1 MFCIAPARERIKNET
16 YFGKQPSS
24 NYLPSAFLVQLTTVM
39 VPLLSAFS
47 AGKISA
53 VSLKTWVACAIAFA
67 GVVVMG
73 ADNEDSSSK
82 GSESDS
88 GAMLL
93 DLTNSGGND
102 GNNYSDKIA
111 YLLHSISGGDVLIV
125 LAAFAY
131 SMHVLRLGAYA
142 PRTAP
147 LRLAAAKAKAET
159 VFSVSV
165 VLLLACIGLGGGG
178 SNEFFLPKF
187 IVKSGEDVS
196 KYFSWLASDQNVFD
210 LLVPSIGAIFWT
222 GWVTCA
228 YTIYAQSF
236 GQRRVNP
243 TDANLIYATQPLF
256 TSLFAYFIL
265 GETLGPN
272 GYVGAAM
279 IGTALLLVS
288 T

>member
-1 MFCIAPARERIKNET
+1 MRT
-16 YFGKQPSS
+16 LLS
-24 NYLPSAFLVQLTTVM
+24 LSAFLVQLTTVM
-39 VPLLSAFS
+39 VPLLSAIS
-47 AGKISA
+47 AGKLSA
-53 VSLKTWVACAIAFA
+53 VSLKTWAACAIAFA

-73 ADNEDSSSK
+73 ADNDDSIIS
-82 GSESDS
+82 GGGGGDS
-88 GAMLL
+88 VL
-93 DLTNSGGND
+93 DLAGQQLSH
-102 GNNYSDKIA
+102 
-111 YLLHSISGGDVLIV
+111 LLHSMSTGDVLIV
-125 LAAFAY
+125 LAALAY

-147 LRLAAAKAKAET
+147 LRLAVAKAKAET

-165 VLLLACIGLGGGG
+165 VLLLAYIGGGG
-178 SNEFFLPKF
+178 GGVAFSLPEFL
-187 IVKSGEDVS
+187 VKSGEDVS
-196 KYFSWLASDQNVFD
+196 KYFSWLASERDVVID
-210 LLVPSIGAIFWT
+210 SLVPTMGAILWT

-256 TSLFAYFIL
+256 TSLFAYFLL

-272 GYVGAAM
+272 GYVGAAL
-279 IGTALLLVS
+279 IGTALWLVS

>member
-1 MFCIAPARERIKNET
+1 MLQNVPIS
-16 YFGKQPSS
+16 GKGNASLDCCSDKEPSS
-24 NYLPSAFLVQLTTVM
+24 TPSAFLVQLTTVM

-47 AGKISA
+47 AGKLSA
-53 VSLKTWVACAIAFA
+53 VSIKTWAACAIAFA

-73 ADNEDSSSK
+73 ADGNDN
-82 GSESDS
+82 DS
-88 GAMLL
+88 GSMLL
-93 DLTNSGGND
+93 DLADNGSND
-102 GNNYSDKIA
+102 GTNYADYQLSH
-111 YLLHSISGGDVLIV
+111 LLHLMSGGDLLIV

-165 VLLLACIGLGGGG
+165 VLVLAYIGGGG
-178 SNEFFLPKF
+178 GAHASFLPEF
-187 IVKSGEDVS
+187 IVKTGDDVS
-196 KYFSWLASDQNVFD
+196 KYFSWLVSDRNAID
-210 LLVPSIGAIFWT
+210 PLVPSIGAILWT

-236 GQRRVNP
+236 GQRHVNP

-256 TSLFAYFIL
+256 TSLFAYFLL

-272 GYVGAAM
+272 GFVGAAL
-279 IGTALLLVS
+279 IGTALWLVS
-288 T
+288 K